1 MGSAISQNKSKPL
14 CRALETQVVSIA
26 IKENNTSNE
35 LEDIISHI
43 KEQEIRKNNRLT
55 AVALKNFAKV
65 LANGSN
71 EKRSNETSIAAGEEK
86 NLSIMTSDKSNFYPG
101 EFIQT
106 PLNVQ

>member
-14 CRALETQVVSIA
+14 CRALDTQVVSIA
-26 IKENNTSNE
+26 IKETKASNE

-43 KEQEIRKNNRLT
+43 KEQENRKNNRLT

-65 LANGSN
+65 LAQGSN
-71 EKRSNETSIAAGEEK
+71 EKKSNEASIAAGEEK
-86 NLSIMTSDKSNFYPG
+86 NLSVMTSDKSNFYPG
-101 EFIQT
+101 EFIQS